1 MTKHTTAGP
10 WEVTEDGTGVKSTK
24 ADVKIF
30 VESEVASGCEAHA
43 NARLAASAP
52 EMFDLLER
60 LEESAE
66 YWSEN
71 DVPIGIVADIK
82 SVLKKAR
89 GK

>member
-1 MTKHTTAGP
+1 MAKHTAGP

-24 ADVKIF
+24 TDVKIF